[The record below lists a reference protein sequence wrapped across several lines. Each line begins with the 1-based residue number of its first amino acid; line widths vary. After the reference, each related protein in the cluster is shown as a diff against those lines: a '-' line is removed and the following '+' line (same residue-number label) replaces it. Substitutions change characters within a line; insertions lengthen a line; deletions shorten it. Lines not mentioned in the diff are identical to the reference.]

1 MSVEPALPPAA
12 PLPTENV
19 PGDGPLRPHQ
29 PNCFGCGPENDAG
42 LHLAYVRDGDLVRSR
57 VTLDLRHEGARGLA
71 HGGAVA
77 AILDDVQG
85 GVLIALHQRAVTARL
100 EVDYVAPVVLGH
112 ELEVEGWLES
122 FEGRKI
128 RLVGRVTDGGKTVA
142 SARGLF
148 ITVGREHFERPG
160 VAPTPDPQIGT

>member
-57 VTLDLRHEGARGLA
+57 VTLDLRHEGARGSPT
-71 HGGAVA
+71 AVRSRRSSTTSRA
-77 AILDDVQG
+77 A
-85 GVLIALHQRAVTARL
+85 
-100 EVDYVAPVVLGH
+100 
-112 ELEVEGWLES
+112 S
-122 FEGRKI
+122 
-128 RLVGRVTDGGKTVA
+128 
-142 SARGLF
+142 
-148 ITVGREHFERPG
+148 
-160 VAPTPDPQIGT
+160 